1 MTEMLQ
7 NQFVLATS
15 AAFVCFL
22 AGVFLWHYRDLSL
35 QPLCK
40 AFFALSPFML
50 FCWGTNAL
58 EVAGTVEQMLAER
71 KPIEIRPASQQA
83 ETFWASVEFETKDGN
98 HVRWRDDGGWSV
110 ASTGDTH
117 GSGWSGPVP
126 DGIGRSGCSWSGAG
140 QTAEDIAGSDRT
152 ALHVPTLDGPE

>member
-83 ETFWASVEFETKDGN
+83 ETFWASLDIRTEGGNRVRFADG
-98 HVRWRDDGGWSV
+98 GGWSV
-110 ASTGDTH
+110 AGTGDTH
-117 GSGWSGPVP
+117 GSRWSGPVSA
-126 DGIGRSGCSWSGAG
+126 GIRRTGCSWSGAG

-152 ALHVPTLDGPE
+152 ALHVPTLDVPE

>member
-1 MTEMLQ
+1 MTEMLE
-7 NQFVLATS
+7 NQFILSTS
-15 AAFVCFL
+15 AALICFL

-58 EVAGTVEQMLAER
+58 EVTSTVEQMLVER

-83 ETFWASVEFETKDGN
+83 ETFWASLDIQTEGGN
-98 HVRWRDDGGWSV
+98 RVRFADNGGWSV
-110 ASTGDTH
+110 AGTGDTLSLIH
-117 GSGWSGPVP
+117 
-126 DGIGRSGCSWSGAG
+126 I
-140 QTAEDIAGSDRT
+140 
-152 ALHVPTLDGPE
+152 

>member
-15 AAFVCFL
+15 AALICFL

-58 EVAGTVEQMLAER
+58 EVAGTVEQMLVER

-83 ETFWASVEFETKDGN
+83 ETFWASLDIQTEGGNRVRFADG
-98 HVRWRDDGGWSV
+98 GGWSV
-110 ASTGDTH
+110 AGTGDTH
-117 GSGWSGPVP
+117 GSRWSGPVSA
-126 DGIGRSGCSWSGAG
+126 GIGRTGRESVTIG
-140 QTAEDIAGSDRT
+140 QADAEDPRPGGT
-152 ALHVPTLDGPE
+152 ALHVPTLDGTE

>member
-1 MTEMLQ
+1 MTDALQ
-7 NQFVLATS
+7 SEFVWAT
-15 AAFVCFL
+15 AAAAVCFL
-22 AGVFLWHYRDLSL
+22 AGLILWNERDRVLR
-35 QPLCK
+35 PLK
-40 AFFALSPFML
+40 TAFFALSPLML

-58 EVAGTVEQMLAER
+58 EVAGTVEQMLVER

-110 ASTGDTH
+110 ASAGDTH
-117 GSGWSGPVP
+117 GSRWAGPVP

-140 QTAEDIAGSDRT
+140 QTAEDIAGSDRA
-152 ALHVPTLDGPE
+152 ALYVPPLDVLE